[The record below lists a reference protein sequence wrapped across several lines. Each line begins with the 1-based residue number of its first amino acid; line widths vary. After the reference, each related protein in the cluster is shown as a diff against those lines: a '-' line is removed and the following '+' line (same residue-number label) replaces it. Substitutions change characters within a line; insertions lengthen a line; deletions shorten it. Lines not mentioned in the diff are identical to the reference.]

1 MIAGTKPK
9 LHDKPQINQKI
20 DGHNIEKQ
28 KLLGLLIHVFMSQA
42 CYLDG
47 LLFPQ
52 IEEKAM
58 VPAKEAK
65 EILYNM
71 FAQNFV
77 SITVS
82 IYIKFAIAIL
92 HVYL

>member
-1 MIAGTKPK
+1 MGI
-9 LHDKPQINQKI
+9 
-20 DGHNIEKQ
+20 
-28 KLLGLLIHVFMSQA
+28 FMSQA
-42 CYLDG
+42 CYPDG
-47 LLFPQ
+47 QLFPQ

-82 IYIKFAIAIL
+82 IYIKFTIAIL